1 MVRLKSLIF
10 GTRTS
15 PQTDII
21 GVQRYEQ
28 KEDLFKFIMQIKKN
42 NMSIFYPNIFV
53 PGSPIVAGN
62 SNLDLAKL
70 L

>member
-1 MVRLKSLIF
+1 
-10 GTRTS
+10 
-15 PQTDII
+15 
-21 GVQRYEQ
+21 
-28 KEDLFKFIMQIKKN
+28 MQIKKN